1 MDLRGFAASS
11 KGKGRE
17 IADHLDGGV
26 AQPLVFLEML
36 ADKGELR
43 TELARLRQFFF
54 VYNAICRPSLRL
66 QFCFIRASKQLG
78 EIVGSC
84 R

>member
-1 MDLRGFAASS
+1 
-11 KGKGRE
+11 
-17 IADHLDGGV
+17 V
-26 AQPLVFLEML
+26 
-36 ADKGELR
+36 
-43 TELARLRQFFF
+43 RQFFF

-66 QFCFIRASKQLG
+66 QFCFICASKQLE